1 MNEETKSSDIYEHPY
16 NDLIQEGNW
25 YDHGTGIFELKQSR
39 FGLWTS
45 YDKEGKGIITAL
57 TKGGCYDGTVF
68 HLHGV
73 KHGFPETS
81 TSYDGVVGGKL

>member
-57 TKGGCYDGTVF
+57 TKGKFVTMELY
-68 HLHGV
+68 
-73 KHGFPETS
+73 S
-81 TSYDGVVGGKL
+81 TYMGSNTDSQKRLRRMMEL

>member
-1 MNEETKSSDIYEHPY
+1 MIRKVRESSPHLP
-16 NDLIQEGNW
+16 
-25 YDHGTGIFELKQSR
+25 R
-39 FGLWTS
+39 GL
-45 YDKEGKGIITAL
+45 
-57 TKGGCYDGTVF
+57 CYDGTVF

>member
-1 MNEETKSSDIYEHPY
+1 MNEETKSSTIEEHPY
-16 NDLIQEGNW
+16 NHLIKEGQW
-25 YDHGTGIFELKQSR
+25 YDHGTGLFELKETR

-57 TKGGCYDGTVF
+57 TKGACYDGTVF

-73 KHGFPETS
+73 KHGFPETAS
-81 TSYDGVVGGKL
+81 SYDRTLGGKL

>member
-1 MNEETKSSDIYEHPY
+1 MTMEQESLNSSSR
-16 NDLIQEGNW
+16 DL
-25 YDHGTGIFELKQSR
+25 D
-39 FGLWTS
+39 FGLA

-57 TKGGCYDGTVF
+57 TKGACYDGTVF

>member
-39 FGLWTS
+39 FGLWTRH
-45 YDKEGKGIITAL
+45 DKEGKGIITAL
-57 TKGGCYDGTVF
+57 TKGALLRWNCIPPTWGQTRIPRNVY
-68 HLHGV
+68 
-73 KHGFPETS
+73 
-81 TSYDGVVGGKL
+81 VV